1 MYYKA
6 LIIIIAASVSL
17 SANAE
22 TMRPEQA
29 AATTEQSQNTAVGR
43 QEVYPFPYQ
52 LYKVDF
58 SGLFLRLNTR
68 NGTIDRIRLTQ
79 AETEPYITEPLIAQ
93 EAEKDGRFELHYTET
108 NSTLILID
116 RIDGRMWR
124 VQITA
129 NKPQN
134 RLVPYNY

>member
-6 LIIIIAASVSL
+6 LIIIIAVSVSL

-29 AATTEQSQNTAVGR
+29 ATTAQSQNAAVDRDGIH
-43 QEVYPFPYQ
+43 PFPYQ

-58 SGLFLRLNTR
+58 PGLFLRLNTR

-79 AETEPYITEPLIAQ
+79 AEPEPYITEPLIAR

-124 VQITA
+124 VQVTA
-129 NKPQN
+129 SKRQN